1 MTDLVLGRDAD
12 LTLTPTT
19 AIAAGV
25 SRSPSP
31 SKNVRIFIGN
41 VDLAKVWTGCGV
53 AGAAVIATSLYDD
66 EIGADA
72 ASAGWGGTV
81 NGQLVDAFDP
91 WQLATEETI
100 MIVDVDAG
108 WAIAVDA
115 GVTAAPTTARGDG
128 HQGFTLG
135 WTQQG
140 DAVVAAPKTG
150 GSAAVPSDGAGWYWD
165 SSAETVKPIAPGD
178 SQALANGDIAV
189 VGARY
194 GANNTAATGTAVSLG
209 SGTVADLGWTN
220 SASATV
226 IPGGRGVRRSAIAP
240 QRARTLTA
248 AVEGSAF
255 AAAALAYLNG
265 RRTSTRFVRRTAA
278 GQPRWDVQAIA
289 QPSWSANRQTNR
301 TGWQLTLT
309 ADGDPVRSNQTA
321 AEIRAA
327 AKAVKA

>member
-19 AIAAGV
+19 AIAASV
-25 SRSPSP
+25 SRTPSP
-31 SKNVRIFIGN
+31 AKNVRILIGN
-41 VDLAKVWTGCGV
+41 VDLAKQWTACGV

-91 WQLATEETI
+91 WQLATEEAI
-100 MIVDVDAG
+100 MIVDADAG
-108 WAIAVDA
+108 WAIAVEA
-115 GVTAAPTTARGDG
+115 GLTARPTTAPGDG
-128 HQGFTLG
+128 HQGFTIG

-150 GSAAVPSDGAGWYWD
+150 GSAAVPSSGVGWYWD
-165 SSAETVKPIAPGD
+165 ASAGAVKPIASGD
-178 SQALANGDIAV
+178 SQALAPGDIAV

-194 GANNTAATGTAVSLG
+194 SANNTAASGTAVSLG
-209 SGTVADLGWTN
+209 SGTVADIGWTD
-220 SASATV
+220 SANATV

-240 QRARTLTA
+240 QRARTLSA
-248 AVEGSAF
+248 AVEGSRF
-255 AAAALAYLNG
+255 AAQLLAYLCG
-265 RRTSTRFVRRTAA
+265 RRTTATFSRRGAA
-278 GQPRWDVQAIA
+278 GQPRWTVEAIA

-301 TGWQLTLT
+301 THWQLTLT